1 MTLGSGEQLLD
12 ALEVLVECVRHLQ
25 SEIPRHGAALGRA
38 DALCLGEGCLAAAMV
53 GAALIELLFRLFRE
67 VQRGQAFS
75 VCDDR
80 VGSYLEQVF
89 YDQEVSVKG
98 GDMQRCIF
106 KVLCLLVHI
115 LALSDDNADHVE
127 LTISAGLPDV
137 CKMRLKNTYA

>member
-67 VQRGQAFS
+67 VQRGEAFS

-89 YDQEVSVKG
+89 HDQEVSVKG